1 MQSLAEVTLHCATSF
16 KFPLTYLLKTKW
28 NSGLLWKTILCKCF
42 PNIALRLFSQILSLN
57 LNALRCRHWQQKA
70 NTQTHRWR
78 TWVCSHVS
86 RGSVASVFQFTLT
99 YTDTRWN
106 SCVTTL
112 FHHNNKQRL
121 NGPAVRQPRTAT
133 HNGTEQHERGGNLQR
148 WVLSPH
154 CSGFIEFT
162 LLHLSAH
169 THWLTTATTEEHR
182 SHRRRLTLITDETSH
197 WGCTLEASP
206 VRSDCRLRAWAIIQ
220 SLGYVVWQ
228 IPLLFRWIIIILVW
242 HVCSLQWL
250 TPKVVQK
257 QGSYFLQATI
267 DLARWNVNCC

>member
-1 MQSLAEVTLHCATSF
+1 MLSKHCSSTF
-16 KFPLTYLLKTKW
+16 L
-28 NSGLLWKTILCKCF
+28 
-42 PNIALRLFSQILSLN
+42 PNIKLKLERTSLSPL
-57 LNALRCRHWQQKA
+57 ATKGKHT
-70 NTQTHRWR
+70 NTQMEDLG
-78 TWVCSHVS
+78 VFSCEPGISCLCVPIYSHLH
-86 RGSVASVFQFTLT
+86 GHKM
-99 YTDTRWN
+99 N

-121 NGPAVRQPRTAT
+121 NGRAVRQPRTAT